1 MTDLPSYEHIAY
13 DVRDGVAVITLN
25 RPDRLNAFTFTM
37 QNELVDAFDRVD
49 GDDDVRAAVV
59 TGAGRA
65 FCAGVEFGR
74 SEGEFDRS
82 QAGRGGIVTLRIY
95 RCLKPVIAAV
105 NGAAVGVGASMIL
118 PMDVRLVAESA
129 RIGFVFARRGLVPDG
144 VSAWFLPRLLG
155 SAQAAEWFYS
165 GRIFDAAEA
174 VASGLAKAAV
184 PDDRLFDEACRLAR
198 ELTEHSSSMS
208 IALTKQLMR
217 HMASEPD
224 PAAAYE
230 AESRVS
236 NWLGRQPDAAEGIQ
250 AFLEK
255 RPARFPMRLSRDLPD
270 LLGGN

>member
-1 MTDLPSYEHIAY
+1 VSEPPAYDHIAY
-13 DVRDGVAVITLN
+13 EVQGGVAVITLN
-25 RPDRLNAFTFTM
+25 RPERLNAFTHTM
-37 QNELVDAFDRVD
+37 QNELIDAFDRVD
-49 GDDDVRAAVV
+49 GDDEVRSAVV

-65 FCAGVEFGR
+65 FCAGVEFGS
-74 SEGEFDRS
+74 SEGEFDRG
-82 QAGRGGIVTLRIY
+82 QAGRGGVVTLRIY

-118 PMDVRLVAESA
+118 PMDIRLVGASG

-155 SAQAAEWFYS
+155 VAQAAEWFYS

-174 VASGLAKAAV
+174 VGSGLAKTVV
-184 PDDRLFDEACRLAR
+184 PDDQLLAAACRLAR
-198 ELTEHSSSMS
+198 ELTEHSSAMS

-230 AESRVS
+230 AESKVS
-236 NWLGRQPDAAEGIQ
+236 SWLGRQPDAAEGIQ
-250 AFLEK
+250 AFLDK
-255 RPARFPMRLSRDLPD
+255 RPAHFPMRLSRDWPD
-270 LLGGN
+270 LL